1 MIVGRM
7 RQCKKY
13 SCLATVTFREQINI
27 FMEAE
32 NGNELKALVHLL
44 DDPDQEII
52 KMVVTKLTSLG
63 PEIIPS
69 LEAEWE
75 KNADPSVHKRIEEV
89 IHIIQDDTLKADLK
103 DWATNHSDD
112 LLQGAILVAKHLF
125 HDINIL
131 KIQNQV
137 EKLKKDIWLE
147 MNYNLTPLEQVNVF
161 NHVFYS
167 LNGYRGNETDG
178 TNPAYCYINHL
189 LETKK
194 GNPISLGILY
204 LVIANQLQMPVYGVD
219 LPQHFILSY
228 HNHPIQAEQSEQ
240 EVRSD
245 IIFYINPL
253 NKGMIFS
260 REDIT
265 HYLHKL
271 EVKPLP
277 NYFSPC
283 NNLQVIRSLI
293 NYLINGYE
301 LQNEN
306 DKVLELKELLQVIN

>member
-1 MIVGRM
+1 MNDE
-7 RQCKKY
+7 
-13 SCLATVTFREQINI
+13 SH
-27 FMEAE
+27 
-32 NGNELKALVHLL
+32 NELKALVHLL
-44 DDPDQEII
+44 DDPDQEVNKI
-52 KMVVTKLTSLG
+52 VVNKLISLG

-69 LEAEWE
+69 LEQYWG
-75 KNADPSVHKRIEEV
+75 KSFDPVIHKKIEEV
-89 IHIIQDDTLKADLK
+89 IHIIHTDTLHADLRE
-103 DWATNHSDD
+103 WAKNHADD

-125 HDINIL
+125 ADINIL

-137 EKLKKDIWLE
+137 EKLRKDCWLE

-167 LNGYRGNETDG
+167 LNGFRGNESEG
-178 TNPAYCYINHL
+178 TNPANCYINHL
-189 LETKK
+189 LETKR

-204 LVIANQLQMPVYGVD
+204 LVVATHLKMPVYGVD

-228 HNHPIQAEQSEQ
+228 HNHPIHPEQSEQ
-240 EVRSD
+240 EIQSD

-271 EVKPLP
+271 EVKPIP
-277 NYFSPC
+277 DHFAPC

-293 NYLINGYE
+293 NYLITGYE
-301 LQNEN
+301 LQNEP
-306 DKVLELKELLQVIN
+306 DKVSELKKLLIVIN

>member
-1 MIVGRM
+1 MKV
-7 RQCKKY
+7 
-13 SCLATVTFREQINI
+13 
-27 FMEAE
+27 E
-32 NGNELKALVHLL
+32 NQNELNALVHLL
-44 DDPDQEII
+44 DDPDQEVN
-52 KMVVTKLTSLG
+52 KMVISKLISLG

-69 LEAEWE
+69 LEEHWE
-75 KNADPSVHKRIEEV
+75 KSPDVMVNKKIEEV
-89 IHIIQDDTLKADLK
+89 IHIIHSDTLKTDLN
-103 DWATNHSDD
+103 DWAKNHSDD

-125 HDINIL
+125 HDIPVL

-167 LNGYRGNETDG
+167 LNGFRGTENDG
-178 TNPAYCYINHL
+178 INPAYCYINHL

-228 HNHPIQAEQSEQ
+228 HNHQIQQDQSEQ
-240 EVRSD
+240 EIRSD
-245 IIFYINPL
+245 IIFYVNPL

-271 EVKPLP
+271 EVKPNP
-277 NYFSPC
+277 SHFSPC
-283 NNLQVIRSLI
+283 SNLQVIRLLI
-293 NYLINGYE
+293 NYLIHGYE

-306 DKVLELKELLQVIN
+306 DKVLELKELLQIIS

>member
-1 MIVGRM
+1 MGWLV
-7 RQCKKY
+7 
-13 SCLATVTFREQINI
+13 NI
-27 FMEAE
+27 FTFHQPIINYMQGE
-32 NGNELKALVHLL
+32 NNNELKALVHLL

-63 PEIIPS
+63 PKIIPS
-69 LEAEWE
+69 LEEEWE
-75 KNADPSVHKRIEEV
+75 KSFDPSVHKRIEEV
-89 IHIIQDDTLKADLK
+89 IHIIHTDTLRADLG
-103 DWATNHSDD
+103 DWAKNHSDD

-125 HDINIL
+125 PDINIL

-167 LNGYRGNETDG
+167 LNNYRGSESDG
-178 TNPAYCYINHL
+178 INPAYCYINHL

-204 LVIANQLQMPVYGVD
+204 LIVANQLQMPVYGVD

-228 HNHPIQAEQSEQ
+228 HNHPIHNEQSEQ
-240 EVRSD
+240 EIRSD

-271 EVKPLP
+271 EVKQEPSH
-277 NYFSPC
+277 FSPC

-293 NYLINGYE
+293 NYLITGYE

-306 DKVLELKELLQVIN
+306 DKVLELKELLQVIS

>member
-1 MIVGRM
+1 M
-7 RQCKKY
+7 K
-13 SCLATVTFREQINI
+13 
-27 FMEAE
+27 AE
-32 NGNELKALVHLL
+32 NQNELNALVHLL
-44 DDPDQEII
+44 DDPDQEVNKI
-52 KMVVTKLTSLG
+52 VVNKLISLG

-69 LEAEWE
+69 LEEYWE
-75 KNADPSVHKRIEEV
+75 KSPDALVHKKIEEV
-89 IHIIQDDTLKADLK
+89 IHIIHSDTLRADLT
-103 DWATNHSDD
+103 DWTKNHSDD

-125 HDINIL
+125 PDINIL

-167 LNGYRGNETDG
+167 LNGYRGTEGDG
-178 TNPAYCYINHL
+178 TNPAFCYINHL

-204 LVIANQLQMPVYGVD
+204 LIVANQLQMPVYGVD

-228 HNHPIQAEQSEQ
+228 HNHPIQNEQSEQ
-240 EVRSD
+240 EIRSD

-271 EVKPLP
+271 EVKPEP
-277 NYFSPC
+277 SHFSPC
-283 NNLQVIRSLI
+283 NNIQVIRSLI
-293 NYLINGYE
+293 NYLITGYE

-306 DKVLELKELLQVIN
+306 DKVLELKELLNIFG